1 MVKAISIEL
10 PEEIVELFSE
20 EELEASLIKWAVLEL
35 VRIGKLSSGKAAEI
49 LGMTRWEFMDLMS
62 DYDIPMA
69 DFPEEELER
78 QLREKAGG

>member
-10 PEEIVELFSE
+10 PEEITKLFSKK
-20 EELEASLIKWAVLEL
+20 ELEISVRKWAVLEL
-35 VRIGKLSSGKAAEI
+35 VRAGKLSSGKAAEI
-49 LGMTRWEFMDLMS
+49 LGMTRWEFMYLMS

-78 QLREKAGG
+78 QIKEKAGA